1 MKVKNIIG
9 TISLGSSLAIALAV
23 GVWLPVQSQAAD
35 QVKGAEKLM
44 QLNRITTPA
53 QAEALK
59 PGDSVVMV
67 CTKCK
72 SVMMHNVTTEKGHIK
87 VMTVGEK
94 HLAPVVIAPSR
105 PLD

>member
-1 MKVKNIIG
+1 MKMRNVIG
-9 TISLGSSLAIALAV
+9 TMSLGSSLAMGLAL
-23 GVWLPVQSQAAD
+23 GLWLPTQMHAAD

-67 CTKCK
+67 CAKCK

-87 VMTVGEK
+87 IMTVGEK
-94 HLAPVVIAPSR
+94 HLCPGCNTTIET
-105 PLD
+105 